1 MEPVIDL
8 KCSLPAEFTS
18 LSPTALI
25 WQDVLAQAMTGELL
39 AAMNY
44 TSLSEICDDPEE
56 VADALEHAAGEKGHA
71 AAFAAEGRR
80 IGVDVSNNVNAKHWK
95 RLREAFL
102 RCIAERDFIGCLIV
116 QEIMLES
123 FAVASY
129 ARVGKVAPG
138 SLGKTFAAIAA
149 EEEDHIEP
157 RDGNSPEQSEPLDA
171 QRFDDKLYR
180 LHLEVMTTLAEM
192 LARDCRT
199 GHCEV
204 CHGSCVKPAL
214 PDVSL
219 SAAELRGA
227 SLHQYL
233 KTLDKLGLPGEVTLD
248 MGELNCQSSRS
259 RFRPDRSSGK
269 LASGCGRTRSP
280 ARTRAYAAAGR
291 RDPGHPALDSAPGRL
306 SRRNRI
312 RHAARRRAV
321 FTSTPSFLPTVST
334 DAYHARQPARVRG
347 AAACAIKA
355 GAKIVSLGGFSSI
368 LIEGNFNQLPERHGT
383 VFTTG
388 NTLTVGFIVQ
398 GIRKMCA
405 LEGRNLRRSTLLIV
419 GRNRR
424 CRVPAA
430 PVVWRLA

>member
-8 KCSLPAEFTS
+8 QCSPHSTS

-44 TSLSEICDDPEE
+44 ASLAEICDDPAE
-56 VADALEHAAGEKGHA
+56 VADALEHAEGERGHA

-80 IGVDVSNNVNAKHWK
+80 IGVEVTNNVNARHWK

-102 RCIAERDFIGCLIV
+102 RCISERDFIGCLIV

-129 ARVGKVAPG
+129 ARVGKAGPG
-138 SLGKTFAAIAA
+138 SLGKVFAAIAA
-149 EEEDHIEP
+149 EEEDHIEHAMEIL
-157 RDGNSPEQSEPLDA
+157 RRERALDTK
-171 QRFDDKLYR
+171 RFDDKVYR

-192 LARDCRT
+192 LMKDCRH

-233 KTLDKLGLPGEVTLD
+233 QTLDKLGLPGEVTL
-248 MGELNCQSSRS
+248 
-259 RFRPDRSSGK
+259 
-269 LASGCGRTRSP
+269 TWV
-280 ARTRAYAAAGR
+280 T
-291 RDPGHPALDSAPGRL
+291 
-306 SRRNRI
+306 
-312 RHAARRRAV
+312 
-321 FTSTPSFLPTVST
+321 
-334 DAYHARQPARVRG
+334 
-347 AAACAIKA
+347 
-355 GAKIVSLGGFSSI
+355 
-368 LIEGNFNQLPERHGT
+368 QLP
-383 VFTTG
+383 V
-388 NTLTVGFIVQ
+388 
-398 GIRKMCA
+398 
-405 LEGRNLRRSTLLIV
+405 
-419 GRNRR
+419 
-424 CRVPAA
+424 
-430 PVVWRLA
+430 